1 MTDRELMQMAL
12 DALEAH
18 ADIGIKAAKQ
28 IEALRARLA
37 QPEPEG
43 DLCCGDYDGCI
54 RPCTPRGRWIAHKAA
69 QREWQ
74 GLTDEE
80 RTFIAWESN
89 NGPECVAMTEAKLK
103 EKNT

>member
-1 MTDRELMQMAL
+1 MKINT
-12 DALEAH
+12 
-18 ADIGIKAAKQ
+18 G
-28 IEALRARLA
+28 
-37 QPEPEG
+37 
-43 DLCCGDYDGCI
+43 CWVDGCKCFDPEDEDGVGVK
-54 RPCTPRGRWIAHKAA
+54 RDRK
-69 QREWQ
+69 WQ